1 LEQKTS
7 LAGFGPI
14 ITENLH
20 LFQCPICGGDLLLA
34 EEGGIACEGCSH
46 RFGSEN
52 EIALMFWPA
61 EWHDP
66 NQDVTEK
73 VQAFYEENPFPNY
86 EGLDSRDS
94 LRKKAETGVFA
105 RLLDE
110 QIPQRAHI
118 LEVGCGTGQLS
129 NFLGMTWGRTV
140 FGSDLCLNSLRLANN
155 FRQNQTIEGAA
166 HLQMNLFR
174 PVFKANSFDFV
185 ISNGVLHHTGDPYRG
200 FQEIGRLVKP
210 GGYILIGLYNKI
222 GRLTTDTRR
231 LIFNLTN
238 NRLTFLDSR
247 LREESMIGA
256 RRRAWFM
263 DQYKHPHE
271 SKHTIGE
278 VQRWFAENGFDFVN
292 AIPKAEAF
300 APFSADEK
308 LFADNAPG
316 SRLDHAL
323 VQLGLL
329 LRGAREGG
337 FFIMIGRKQGKINH
351 STVQQFN
358 N

>member
-1 LEQKTS
+1 MKQETPSAAPGS
-7 LAGFGPI
+7 L
-14 ITENLH
+14 ITENLN
-20 LFQCPICGGDLLLA
+20 LFQCPVCEGDFLLA
-34 EEGGIACEGCSH
+34 EDGGITCKSCFH
-46 RFGSEN
+46 RFGREN
-52 EIALMFWPA
+52 EIALMYWPA
-61 EWHDP
+61 DWDDP
-66 NQDVTEK
+66 DQDVTEK

-110 QIPQRAHI
+110 QIPQRSLI

-155 FRQNQTIEGAA
+155 FRRNQSIEGAA
-166 HLQMNLFR
+166 YLQMNLFK
-174 PVFKANSFDFV
+174 PVFKPGSFDFV

-200 FQEIGRLVKP
+200 FQAISKLVKP

-222 GRLTTDTRR
+222 GRLTTDARR
-231 LIFNLTN
+231 LIFNLS
-238 NRLTFLDSR
+238 RDRFTFLDSR
-247 LREESMIGA
+247 LREKQMVGD

-278 VQRWFAENGFDFVN
+278 VQGWFSENGFDFVN

-300 APFSADEK
+300 APFAADEK
-308 LFADNAPG
+308 LFTDNAPG

-323 VQLGLL
+323 VQFVLL

-337 FFIMIGRKQGKINH
+337 FFIMIGRKQGK
-351 STVQQFN
+351 TV
-358 N
+358 

>member
-1 LEQKTS
+1 MSSTVSDS
-7 LAGFGPI
+7 L
-14 ITENLH
+14 ITESLH
-20 LFQCPICGGDLLLA
+20 ILQCPICGGDLFLNEGASLA
-34 EEGGIACEGCSH
+34 CKNCTH
-46 RFGSEN
+46 QFGSEN
-52 EIALMFWPA
+52 DIALMYWPA

-73 VQAFYEENPFPNY
+73 VQSFYEENPFPNY

-105 RLLDE
+105 RLLDD
-110 QIPQRAHI
+110 QIPQRSLI

-140 FGSDLCLNSLRLANN
+140 FGADLCLNSLRLANN
-155 FRQNQTIEGAA
+155 FRQNQTIEGSAF
-166 HLQMNLFR
+166 LQMNLFK
-174 PVFKANSFDFV
+174 PVFKPNSFDFV

-200 FQEIGRLVKP
+200 FQEISKLVKP

-222 GRLTTDTRR
+222 GRLTTDARR
-231 LIFNLTN
+231 MIFNFSN
-238 NRLTFLDSR
+238 NRFTFLDSR
-247 LREESMIGA
+247 LREERMVGD

-278 VQRWFAENGFDFVN
+278 VQRWFDDNGFDFVN

-300 APFSADEK
+300 ATFAADEK

-323 VQLGLL
+323 VQFGLL
-329 LRGAREGG
+329 LQGAREGG
-337 FFIMIGRKQGKINH
+337 FFIMIGRKQG
-351 STVQQFN
+351 
-358 N
+358 

>member
-1 LEQKTS
+1 MNEDM
-7 LAGFGPI
+7 LAAAPGRL
-14 ITENLH
+14 ITDNLDI
-20 LFQCPICGGDLLLA
+20 FQCPVCGGGLLLA
-34 EEGGIACEGCSH
+34 DGGIIGCKGCSH
-46 RFGSEN
+46 HFGNED
-52 EIALMFWPA
+52 EIALMYWPA
-61 EWHDP
+61 DWDDP
-66 NQDVTEK
+66 DQDVTEK

-110 QIPQRAHI
+110 QIPQRSLI

-129 NFLGMTWGRTV
+129 NFLGLTWGRTV

-155 FRQNQTIEGAA
+155 FRQRQSIEGAA
-166 HLQMNLFR
+166 YLQMNLFK

-200 FQEIGRLVKP
+200 FQEIGKLVKP
-210 GGYILIGLYNKI
+210 GGYILIGLYNKV
-222 GRLTTDTRR
+222 GRLTTDARR
-231 LIFNLTN
+231 LIFNLT
-238 NRLTFLDSR
+238 RDRFTFLDSR
-247 LREESMIGA
+247 LREKRMVGA

-278 VQRWFAENGFDFVN
+278 VQRWFADNGFDFVN

-300 APFSADEK
+300 APFSAEEK
-308 LFADNAPG
+308 LFVDNPSG
-316 SRLDHAL
+316 SKFDHAL
-323 VQLGLL
+323 VQFVLL
-329 LRGAREGG
+329 LKGAREGG
-337 FFIMIGRKQGKINH
+337 FFIMIGRKQKK
-351 STVQQFN
+351 TV
-358 N
+358 